1 VLTVGVADHAQ
12 PQTSRRRAG
21 IGARRMSEILHCRL
35 CGEVIGVYEPLITLT
50 GGCAVE
56 SSRAL
61 DPALSDGAENYH
73 RACFERRG
81 AAPSAAG

>member
-1 VLTVGVADHAQ
+1 
-12 PQTSRRRAG
+12 
-21 IGARRMSEILHCRL
+21 MSEILRCRH

-50 GGCAVE
+50 DGRAVE

-61 DPALSDGAENYH
+61 DPALSDRAENYH

-81 AAPSAAG
+81 AVPPVTG